1 MTRWRRISDA
11 FVASARVRR
20 RFHIEVADVPTESEA
35 QASARRS
42 NLLIRVLTA
51 AVLIAVVLVVLLA
64 GSVWVY
70 AALAVVLGAGLIEYW
85 HLTRALQTPAP
96 LWLLFPLSY
105 AFLLRDHLPAAAN
118 LTLVLAAAS
127 VLGLGAMVFLR
138 DWQASLSRWAL
149 AIGGSLWLG
158 LLLSFYASLYFR
170 HQPDPTRQGFW
181 LVITVF
187 VTIWIGDTAAML
199 AGMRFGRHRF
209 FPRISPKKTLEGA
222 VAQLLASAA
231 FFTVAALFL
240 HIGFPHNVLLGLL
253 IGAAAEVGDLVES
266 QVKRTAGV
274 KDTSQLIPGHGGVL
288 DRIDSLLPVG
298 ALVYYYLVFLHLA

>member
-1 MTRWRRISDA
+1 M
-11 FVASARVRR
+11 
-20 RFHIEVADVPTESEA
+20 
-35 QASARRS
+35 
-42 NLLIRVLTA
+42 
-51 AVLIAVVLVVLLA
+51 LIAVVLLVLLA

-85 HLTRALQTPAP
+85 HLTRALRTPAP

-105 AFLLRDHLPAAAN
+105 AFLLRDHLPGPTN
-118 LTLVLAAAS
+118 LTLVLTAAS

-170 HQPDPTRQGFW
+170 HQPDPMREGLW
-181 LVITVF
+181 LVIAVF
-187 VTIWIGDTAAML
+187 ATIWIGDTAAMF

-209 FPRISPKKTLEGA
+209 FPRISPKKTTEGA

-231 FFTVAALFL
+231 VFTIAGPFL
-240 HIGFPHNVLLGLL
+240 HIGFPHNLLLGLL
-253 IGAAAEVGDLVES
+253 IGVAAEVGDLVES

-274 KDTSQLIPGHGGVL
+274 KDTSQLIPGHGGIL

-298 ALVYYYLVFLHLA
+298 ALVYYYLAFLHLA

>member
-1 MTRWRRISDA
+1 M
-11 FVASARVRR
+11 V
-20 RFHIEVADVPTESEA
+20 
-35 QASARRS
+35 
-42 NLLIRVLTA
+42 LL
-51 AVLIAVVLVVLLA
+51 VLLA

-85 HLTRALQTPAP
+85 HLTRALRTPAP

-105 AFLLRDHLPAAAN
+105 GFLLRDHLPGPTN
-118 LTLVLAAAS
+118 LTLVLTAAS

-170 HQPDPTRQGFW
+170 HQPDPMRQGLW
-181 LVITVF
+181 LVIAVF
-187 VTIWIGDTAAML
+187 ATIWIGDTAAMF

-231 FFTVAALFL
+231 VFTIAGPFL
-240 HIGFPHNVLLGLL
+240 HIGFPHNLLLGLL
-253 IGAAAEVGDLVES
+253 IGVAAEVGDLVES

-298 ALVYYYLVFLHLA
+298 ALVYYYLAFLHLA